1 MWFYSLLLLL
11 LSPVILW
18 KIIGFKRRY
27 PNYRLA
33 QAFGLGPKVEADLWI
48 HCASVGEVLAVRPL
62 VLAWQKKQPTGRL
75 LITTVTPTGAEQV
88 AKSFPLAQ
96 HKYLPVD
103 WRFAVMLGLSRIQCP
118 HLWIVETEL
127 WPNLLR
133 QAKRQNLTV
142 DVINARLSERSFR
155 QYQRFSL
162 VSKPLMSLPDRF
174 FAHAEDDAQ
183 RLKQLGAKQVLVTG
197 NVKFDLTL
205 SDEVIHCAWREQISS
220 SFVWIAASTH
230 EGEDGLFLEA
240 HAQLLKQCPDALLLI
255 VPRHPERFEQVF
267 QQARQCFTKVARRSS
282 HSLTTWSDHAV
293 VVGDSMGELLQYY
306 QASDVA
312 FVAGSMIERGG
323 HNPIE
328 AALLA
333 KPVLVGPHT
342 FNFKDIT
349 EQLVTAGG
357 ALRCDNLAELQED
370 LNALAANP
378 TNGVL
383 QGQKALAFAQQN
395 QGAVERILSQI
406 DIA

>member
-1 MWFYSLLLLL
+1 MWLYSLLLLL
-11 LSPVILW
+11 LSPMILW
-18 KIIGFKRRY
+18 KVIGLKRRY
-27 PNYRLA
+27 PHYQLA
-33 QAFGLGPKVEADLWI
+33 QAFGLGAKVEADLWI

-62 VLAWQKKQPTGRL
+62 VLAWQKQQPTGRL

-88 AKSFPLAQ
+88 AKSFPQAQ

-103 WRFAVMLGLSRIQCP
+103 WRFSVMLGLSRIHCP

-133 QAKRQNLTV
+133 QAKRQGRKV
-142 DVINARLSERSFR
+142 DIINARLSERSFR
-155 QYQRFSL
+155 QYQRFAL
-162 VSKPLMSLPDRF
+162 VSKPLMALPDRF

-183 RLKQLGAKQVLVTG
+183 RLRQLGAKQVLVTG

-205 SDEVIHCAWREQISS
+205 PDAVVNCAWREQIAA

-230 EGEDGLFLEA
+230 EGEDSLFLEA

-255 VPRHPERFEQVF
+255 VPRHPERFEQVH
-267 QQARQCFTKVARRSS
+267 QLASQRFTKVARRSV

-293 VVGDSMGELLQYY
+293 VVGDSMGELLYYY

-349 EQLVTAGG
+349 EQLVAAAG
-357 ALRCDNLAELQED
+357 ALRCEDVSALQEN
-370 LNALAANP
+370 LIALAANP
-378 TNGVL
+378 ANGLV
-383 QGQKALAFAQQN
+383 QGQKALAFAQHN